1 MLSVILTLFL
11 TKSAL
16 GALDT
21 RAEHRGGERE
31 AQMRE
36 EQTAGT
42 ITEETE
48 KKEKERLLNEEQGK

>member
-42 ITEETE
+42 ITEEKE
-48 KKEKERLLNEEQGK
+48 KNEKERLLNEEQGK

>member
-42 ITEETE
+42 ITEEKE

>member
-21 RAEHRGGERE
+21 RAERRGGERE

-42 ITEETE
+42 ITEEKE